1 MHFTPRKKYQPR
13 QKAETNTDDDGEEEF
28 KGPLTRLQKIEK
40 LIEGELPKK
49 VPNVVAENA
58 KIMRDRQSLLERMRP
73 AELDGKV
80 LKPILD

>member
-1 MHFTPRKKYQPR
+1 
-13 QKAETNTDDDGEEEF
+13 
-28 KGPLTRLQKIEK
+28 
-40 LIEGELPKK
+40 LPKK

-73 AELDGKV
+73 TEIDGKV